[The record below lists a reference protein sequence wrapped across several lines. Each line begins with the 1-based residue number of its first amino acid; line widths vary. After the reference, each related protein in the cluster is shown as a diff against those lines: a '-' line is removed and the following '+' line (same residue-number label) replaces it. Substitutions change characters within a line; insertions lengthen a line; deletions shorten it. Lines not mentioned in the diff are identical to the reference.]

1 MGAMEQ
7 GASAIQTRA
16 RSQAMIVLIAVAI
29 AFPSIVL
36 MRGEGGAWGARIIT
50 FVETLILAG
59 WAPVLYLIAGA
70 GYGRLI
76 RRWIPAG
83 AGRWCIEL
91 GFGLTALLSLTH
103 LVGMLGFLTS
113 VSAWLIAG
121 IGAVLWLPSL
131 GGLRLSSPVERV
143 SPIHV
148 AIVCG
153 GMLALVMACNPPGVL
168 WGSEYGGFDALSYH
182 LQLPREWIEQ
192 GQVWPSDHN
201 VYSYLPSYIE
211 SAYAHIALMMGDG
224 MHADNGRAMISAQ
237 LLSAFMLILGAG
249 CIGELARTTCT
260 RVLPDADANL
270 AGRIGTALAFGTPW
284 LMVVGTLAYNE
295 IAVVLLGS
303 SALVVAMRTDIE
315 TWKRAILCGFIV
327 GGACSCKPTALFMLA
342 PSVGIVLLAC
352 SLRKQWVNAT
362 LGCVVVGA
370 MTISP
375 WLIRNELATGNPV
388 FPQMH
393 ALFGDGHWSE
403 AQHAIYA
410 SAHAFDGSIL
420 DRFMMLVVPDAN
432 GVDHV
437 SRFRGLTNGQWGLTP
452 VLGLIGLVGMLVVMR
467 THRAG
472 FVALLVVG
480 VPIGAWAM
488 LTHVQSRF
496 LIPLAPSLIV
506 LGSLLIVRIANQP
519 AREAGAK
526 IVCIAALMWSIGH
539 ALIQNR
545 GNPFVVF
552 DLGPGY
558 AMGVYDIDPMP
569 WTGALNRI
577 AHGDD
582 TIYLLGDATPI
593 SVIGDVR
600 YNTVY
605 DDWLIANAM
614 ETHPNDPGSWTQ
626 YLRDE
631 GIDLVVVSFSEIDR
645 YARSGWVPDSVD
657 PDRLIVWIDSLGSP
671 IEVWSDP
678 SSQIPIRAIFRL
690 TQTPTP

>member
-1 MGAMEQ
+1 
-7 GASAIQTRA
+7 
-16 RSQAMIVLIAVAI
+16 MIVLIAVAI
-29 AFPSIVL
+29 GFAAIVL
-36 MRGEGGAWGARIIT
+36 MRGEGGPWGARVIALI
-50 FVETLILAG
+50 ENLILAG
-59 WAPVLYLIAGA
+59 WAPALYLFAGA

-83 AGRWCIEL
+83 SGHWCIEL

-113 VSAWLIAG
+113 VSAWVITG
-121 IGAVLWLPSL
+121 VGVVLWLPSL
-131 GGLRLSSPVERV
+131 GGLRLSSRVERV

-192 GQVWPSDHN
+192 GRVWPSDHN

-211 SAYAHIALMMGDG
+211 SAYAHITLMMGGG

-237 LLSAFMLILGAG
+237 LLSAFMLIVSAG
-249 CIGELARTTCT
+249 VIGELARRTSS
-260 RVLPDADANL
+260 RVLQGADANL

-295 IAVVLLGS
+295 IAVVLLGAT
-303 SALVVAMRTDIE
+303 ALIVAMRSDIE
-315 TWKRAILCGFIV
+315 TWKSAILCGFIV

-352 SLRKQWVNAT
+352 APRKQWVIAT
-362 LGCVVVGA
+362 LGCVVAGA
-370 MTISP
+370 ITIAP
-375 WLIRNELATGNPV
+375 WLIRNELAAGNPV

-393 ALFGDGHWSE
+393 AILGDGHWSE

-410 SAHAFDGSIL
+410 SAHAFEGSIL

-432 GVDHV
+432 GIDHV
-437 SRFRGLTNGQWGLTP
+437 SQFRGLTNGQWGLTP
-452 VLGLIGLVGMLVVMR
+452 VLGVSGLVGMLVVMR

-472 FVALLVVG
+472 FVTLLVIG
-480 VPIGAWAM
+480 VPIVAWAM

-506 LGSLLIVRIANQP
+506 LGAVLIVRIANQP
-519 AREAGAK
+519 AREAAAK
-526 IVCIAALMWSIGH
+526 IVCIGALMWSIGH

-558 AMGVYDIDPMP
+558 AMGAFDIDPMP

-577 AHGDD
+577 ASDDD

-593 SVIGDVR
+593 YVTGEVR

-605 DDWLIANAM
+605 DDWLIADAM
-614 ETHPNDPGSWTQ
+614 GAHPNDPGARTR

-631 GIDLVVVSFSEIDR
+631 GIDLVMVSFSEIDR
-645 YARSGWVPDSVD
+645 YARSGWVPDSLD
-657 PDRLIVWIDSLGSP
+657 PDQLIVWIDSLGSP
-671 IEVWSDP
+671 IQVWSDP
-678 SSQIPIRAIFRL
+678 NTQIPSRAIFRL
-690 TQTPTP
+690 TKTSTP

>member
-1 MGAMEQ
+1 M
-7 GASAIQTRA
+7 S
-16 RSQAMIVLIAVAI
+16 VLIAVTI
-29 AFPSIVL
+29 AFASIVL
-36 MRGEGGAWGARIIT
+36 MRGEGGPWGARVIALI
-50 FVETLILAG
+50 ENLILAG
-59 WAPVLYLIAGA
+59 WAPALYLIAGA

-83 AGRWCIEL
+83 SGRWCIEL

-113 VSAWLIAG
+113 VSAWVITG
-121 IGAVLWLPSL
+121 IGAMLWLPSL

-192 GQVWPSDHN
+192 GRVWPSDHN

-211 SAYAHIALMMGDG
+211 SAYAHLALMMGGG

-237 LLSAFMLILGAG
+237 LLSAFILIVGAG

-260 RVLPDADANL
+260 RILPDADANL
-270 AGRIGTALAFGTPW
+270 AGRIGEALAFGTPW
-284 LMVVGTLAYNE
+284 LIVVGTLAYNE
-295 IAVVLLGS
+295 IAVVLLGAT
-303 SALVVAMRTDIE
+303 ALIVAMRSDIE

-342 PSVGIVLLAC
+342 PSVGILLLTC
-352 SLRKQWVNAT
+352 SPRKQWVIAT
-362 LGCVVVGA
+362 LGCVVAGA
-370 MTISP
+370 ITIAP

-393 ALFGDGHWSE
+393 ALFGDGHWNE
-403 AQHAIYA
+403 VQHAIYG

-452 VLGLIGLVGMLVVMR
+452 MLGVIGLIGLLVVMR

-480 VPIGAWAM
+480 MPIFAWAM

-519 AREAGAK
+519 AREAASK
-526 IVCIAALMWSIGH
+526 IVCIGALMWSIGH

-577 AHGDD
+577 AREDD

-593 SVIGDVR
+593 SITGDVR

-605 DDWLIANAM
+605 DDWLIADAM
-614 ETHPNDPGSWTQ
+614 GAHPNDPDAWTQ
-626 YLRDE
+626 SLRDE

-645 YARSGWVPDSVD
+645 YARSGWVPDSLD
-657 PDRLIVWIDSLGSP
+657 PYQLIVWIDSLGSP
-671 IEVWSDP
+671 IQVWSDP
-678 SSQIPIRAIFRL
+678 NTQMPSRAIFRL